1 MNQQINLY
9 KIMKKMKDN
18 SRGLQSKVF
27 DISAFKDDLQ
37 NTYKTKTNLT

>member
-18 SRGLQSKVF
+18 SRCLQSKVF
-27 DISAFKDDLQ
+27 DISTFEDDLQ
-37 NTYKTKTNLT
+37 NTYKTKANLT